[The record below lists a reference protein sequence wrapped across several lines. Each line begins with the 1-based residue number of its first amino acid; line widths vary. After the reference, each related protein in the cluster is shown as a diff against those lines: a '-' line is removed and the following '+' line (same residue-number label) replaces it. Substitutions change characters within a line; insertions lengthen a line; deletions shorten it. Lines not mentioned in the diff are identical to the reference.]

1 MNREFTELPPL
12 SLYVHIPWCVRKCP
26 YCDFNSHEARGEIP
40 EQAYV
45 DALLTDLAEEMPSV
59 WGRTISTVFIGGGTP
74 SLFSAKAIDQLMS
87 GIRALTGLHPNAE
100 VTMEAN
106 PGTFEQQRFKD
117 YRDSG
122 INRLSIGVQSFNGK
136 ALQTLGRVHSA
147 DEAIRAVNIAQR
159 AGFDKI
165 NLDLMFGL
173 PEQTVDSAMDDLAQ
187 ALSLGTTHLSCY
199 ELTLEPN
206 TLFARFP
213 PKLPSDDLRADMQN
227 AIVDKLRE
235 HQFERYEISAYAKSD
250 ATASS
255 GSAVSSASRQ
265 RASHNVNYWQFGDYL
280 GIGAGA
286 HAKISSANTGEIVR
300 QWKHKHPTKYLNA
313 ETQSDRIGGQSVIPV
328 HETGL
333 EFMMNALRLI
343 EGFPIPLFEQHTG
356 VSMMP
361 WQKTIESATQKGLL
375 EQKGLNLRATP
386 MGINWLNSTLELF
399 LDDVPDS
406 AAHNGESNN
415 AQPVRRYPII
425 PLKLS
430 DK

>member
-1 MNREFTELPPL
+1 
-12 SLYVHIPWCVRKCP
+12 
-26 YCDFNSHEARGEIP
+26 
-40 EQAYV
+40 V

-74 SLFSAKAIDQLMS
+74 SLFSANAIDQLMS

-122 INRLSIGVQSFNGK
+122 INRLSIGVQSFNDQT
-136 ALQTLGRVHSA
+136 LQSLGRVHSA
-147 DEAIRAVNIAQR
+147 DEAKRAVHIAQQ
-159 AGFDKI
+159 AGFEKI
-165 NLDLMFGL
+165 NLDLMFAL
-173 PEQTVDSAMDDLAQ
+173 PDQSMDGAMDDLAQ

-213 PKLPSDDLRADMQN
+213 PKLPNDDLRADMQT
-227 AIVDKLRE
+227 AIVEKLRE

-250 ATASS
+250 TKNSRLAAASS
-255 GSAVSSASRQ
+255 TSKF
-265 RASHNVNYWQFGDYL
+265 RANHNVNYWQFGDYL

-300 QWKHKHPTKYLNA
+300 QWKHKHPKHYLSA
-313 ETQSDRIGGQSVIPV
+313 KTHSDRIGGKSIIPI

-356 VSMMP
+356 ISIFP
-361 WQKTIESATQKGLL
+361 WHKAIESATEKGLL
-375 EQKGLNLRATP
+375 EQHGLNLRATP
-386 MGINWLNSTLELF
+386 VGINWLNTTLELF
-399 LDDVPDS
+399 LEEATDS
-406 AAHNGESNN
+406 SKHDGESKD
-415 AQPVRRYPII
+415 ALTEKRYPII
-425 PLKLS
+425 PLKPT